1 MRRPRFEVTPEDTV
15 AIVGSTVVLECIA
28 NGSPKPRVTWLK
40 NGSPVSFGSDY
51 FVLGESNLMIKSVT
65 AAHAG
70 NYTCR
75 AIAGVRKE
83 EASAK
88 LEVHCKLGTTVSQ

>member
-1 MRRPRFEVTPEDTV
+1 MAVL
-15 AIVGSTVVLECIA
+15 GSEVVLECIA

-40 NGSPVSFGSDY
+40 NGSPVWLGNDY
-51 FVLGESNLMIKSVT
+51 SILGESNLIIKSVT
-65 AAHAG
+65 VAHSG

-75 AIAGVRKE
+75 AVADFRKE

-88 LEVHCKLGTTVSQ
+88 LEVHCKFLNYG